1 MKKTILI
8 LFLIIS
14 QVGIFT
20 ACTDE
25 ENSNL
30 SITQEGIGV
39 SLQNVVDEL
48 KPTSAFVYES
58 KLNETTKVYEWV
70 LTDYRSAEFEI
81 QGTIIRVGSNYYN
94 LNYLQKFNLYSQT
107 TLNLYF
113 KID

>member
-1 MKKTILI
+1 MKKPILI
-8 LFLIIS
+8 LLLITF

-30 SITQEGIGV
+30 IITQEGIGV
-39 SLQNVVDEL
+39 SLKNVVDEL

-58 KLNETTKVYEWV
+58 KQNETTKVYEWV
-70 LTDYRSAEFEI
+70 LTSYLSEKFEI
-81 QGTIIRVGSNYYN
+81 QGSIIRVGNNYYN
-94 LNYLQKFNLYSQT
+94 LNYLQKFNLYGPR